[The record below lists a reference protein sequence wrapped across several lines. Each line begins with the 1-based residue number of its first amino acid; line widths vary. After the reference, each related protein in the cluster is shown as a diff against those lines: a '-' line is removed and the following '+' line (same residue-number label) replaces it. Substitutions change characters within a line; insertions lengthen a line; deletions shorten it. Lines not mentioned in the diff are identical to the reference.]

1 MYQQDWQ
8 MGIDWASVQFWGL
21 RILAAIAI
29 LILTHFVAKGIK
41 WGIARLIDRI
51 SFLRQSPAGTSETVG
66 TQVGVLAY
74 WIVWL
79 VGLIVALQPLG
90 LSQVL
95 SPVRELT
102 DVTFAFLP
110 RILGAGI
117 FLAFGLIVAKVV
129 RKIVEAL
136 LTTLRVDHW
145 ATQSGFVHVDGE
157 SATLPDKGISGTLGL
172 IAYVLVAV
180 PAAIGALQILGV
192 SAISDPATMMLDLF
206 LTAIPHIVAAALW
219 LAIAYILAQFAKQV
233 VERLL
238 TSLGFNRT
246 VGSVIPTTGAATPAQ
261 IVGIIVF
268 TAIMLFAAIEAARQ
282 LGGSAIAALLIQIT
296 DLGGRVIFGAV
307 IIAVGAVLAK
317 LISGFVSSSTGES
330 GGWAESI
337 VRYAIIAL
345 AVAMGL
351 RFMGLANEIV
361 NLAFGLILGS
371 AAVAAALAFG
381 LGGRPTAHRLLE
393 KWTRENEVPPAPKNP
408 TPPAA

>member
-1 MYQQDWQ
+1 
-8 MGIDWASVQFWGL
+8 
-21 RILAAIAI
+21 
-29 LILTHFVAKGIK
+29 
-41 WGIARLIDRI
+41 
-51 SFLRQSPAGTSETVG
+51 
-66 TQVGVLAY
+66 
-74 WIVWL
+74 
-79 VGLIVALQPLG
+79 
-90 LSQVL
+90 
-95 SPVRELT
+95 
-102 DVTFAFLP
+102 
-110 RILGAGI
+110 
-117 FLAFGLIVAKVV
+117 
-129 RKIVEAL
+129 
-136 LTTLRVDHW
+136 
-145 ATQSGFVHVDGE
+145 
-157 SATLPDKGISGTLGL
+157 
-172 IAYVLVAV
+172 
-180 PAAIGALQILGV
+180 
-192 SAISDPATMMLDLF
+192 
-206 LTAIPHIVAAALW
+206 
-219 LAIAYILAQFAKQV
+219 
-233 VERLL
+233 
-238 TSLGFNRT
+238 
-246 VGSVIPTTGAATPAQ
+246 GAATPAQ